1 MTVVNTSEEFLFCS
15 KCGQF
20 FTSESI
26 MDHAD
31 HIIQVTQEADIED
44 DGNSDG
50 EGQSPAHKKRR
61 LMSDIES
68 EHDGDIGAEHIGDAV
83 SNGTGSKAGVE
94 DPNFEPQSENVE
106 EAEDDEEFIVD
117 DDEFASNPSEKEEKE
132 PPRSENDSS
141 STKVTDDDNGN
152 CMVSDA
158 ENQNLESDPDL
169 SDVEYYYFCLDCE
182 EESSSGF
189 RVPED
194 LVPNNPK
201 FPLSMDIAKHIS
213 DKNHQNFVP
222 IRKKFSINIQNL
234 SFNPNYHKTVI
245 KRWKN
250 LVKDGEIA
258 EVAYSHPRVC
268 RKCNIAMNDAV
279 DMFKHIRDVHIKPL
293 GTN

>member
-1 MTVVNTSEEFLFCS
+1 
-15 KCGQF
+15 
-20 FTSESI
+20 

-50 EGQSPAHKKRR
+50 KGESPAHKKRR

-68 EHDGDIGAEHIGDAV
+68 EHDGYIGAVHIEDAV
-83 SNGTGSKAGVE
+83 NIGTGSKAGCVE
-94 DPNFEPQSENVE
+94 DPNFEPQSENAE
-106 EAEDDEEFIVD
+106 EAEDDEEFVVD
-117 DDEFASNPSEKEEKE
+117 DDEFASSPSEKEEKE
-132 PPRSENDSS
+132 PSSSENDSS

-158 ENQNLESDPDL
+158 ENQNPESDPVL
-169 SDVEYYYFCLDCE
+169 SDVQYYYFCLDCE
-182 EESSSGF
+182 EESSSGYGA
-189 RVPED
+189 PEN
-194 LVPNNPK
+194 LLHNNPK

-213 DKNHQNFVP
+213 AKNHQNFVP
-222 IRKKFSINIQNL
+222 IRKKFSINVQNL
-234 SFNPNYHKTVI
+234 SFNLNYHKTVI

-268 RKCNIAMNDAV
+268 KKCNIAMNDSV

>member
-1 MTVVNTSEEFLFCS
+1 
-15 KCGQF
+15 
-20 FTSESI
+20 

-50 EGQSPAHKKRR
+50 EELSPAHKKRR

-68 EHDGDIGAEHIGDAV
+68 DHGHDVDLLLDDSVNIE
-83 SNGTGSKAGVE
+83 NGSKADGVE

-106 EAEDDEEFIVD
+106 EAEDDEEFVVD
-117 DDEFASNPSEKEEKE
+117 DDELASNPSEKEEE
-132 PPRSENDSS
+132 SSSAGNDST
-141 STKVTDDDNGN
+141 STKVTSDDENGN
-152 CMVSDA
+152 GMVADA
-158 ENQNLESDPDL
+158 ENQNPESEL

-182 EESSSGF
+182 EESSSAY

-194 LVPNNPK
+194 LLPNNPK

-213 DKNHQNFVP
+213 AKNHQNFVP
-222 IRKKFSINIQNL
+222 IRKKFSINVQNL

-250 LVKDGEIA
+250 LVKGGEIT
-258 EVAYSHPRVC
+258 EVAYTQPRVC
-268 RKCNIAMNDAV
+268 RKCNIAMDDAV